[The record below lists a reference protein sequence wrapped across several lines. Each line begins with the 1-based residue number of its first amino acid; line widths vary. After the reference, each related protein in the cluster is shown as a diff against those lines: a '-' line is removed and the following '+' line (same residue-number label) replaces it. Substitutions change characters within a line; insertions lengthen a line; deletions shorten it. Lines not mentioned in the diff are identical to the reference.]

1 MSIGISPIRY
11 MKDAFVLAYD
21 LTPDSCLNNHLH
33 HFDDVCID
41 IKLRF
46 KEALIH
52 PLTVLYIMTYDSTVT
67 ISPDK
72 SVSLDY
78 TV

>member
-1 MSIGISPIRY
+1 MGRTKIYG
-11 MKDAFVLAYD
+11 F
-21 LTPDSCLNNHLH
+21 LH
-33 HFDDVCID
+33 HFDVCID